1 MEKWRHLIPDS
12 FSGTTLADFIGVFHV
27 GEKKRNR
34 MRLENLVAVNGTP
47 VPWETVLSTGDEVV
61 FDLDPFEGLDFLPEA
76 GKIAILYEDDW
87 ILVFDKP
94 AGLIVY
100 PDSKEGTG
108 TLVNRIA
115 DLYLRRGWD
124 FQVRYLHRLD
134 RDTTG
139 CFAVAR
145 NFLSHSY
152 FSELWDHRHIART
165 YLALVSG
172 NPVRRKGVVSAPIGK
187 DRHIQNKYRVSPTGE
202 SATTEFEVLKDYE
215 GYSLVRLR
223 LLTGK
228 THQIR
233 VHMAHI
239 GHPLLGDLTYGGT
252 AELIS
257 RTALHSESITFPN
270 PLSSSVRTVR
280 SPLPPD
286 MAALAGTPQP

>member
-1 MEKWRHLIPDS
+1 MDQWKLAVPAHLAGIP
-12 FSGTTLADFIGVFHV
+12 LADFVNVFHV

-34 MRLENLVAVNGTP
+34 MRTENLVAVNGTP
-47 VPWETVLSTGDEVV
+47 VPWETLLRTGDEVA
-61 FDLDPFEGLDFLPEA
+61 FSLAPFEELDFSPET
-76 GKIAILYEDDW
+76 GKLSLLYEDDW

-100 PDSKEGTG
+100 PESKDGTG

-115 DLYLRRGWD
+115 ELYRRRGWNLS
-124 FQVRYLHRLD
+124 VRYLHRLD

-152 FSELWDHRHIART
+152 FSELWDHRHITRT

-172 NPVRRKGVVSAPIGK
+172 NPVRKKGVVSAPIGK
-187 DRHIQNKYRVSPTGE
+187 DRHVQNKYRVSPTGE
-202 SATTEFEVLKDYE
+202 PATTEFEVLKDYE
-215 GYSLVRLR
+215 GYALVRLR
-223 LLTGK
+223 LITGK

-252 AELIS
+252 AERIS

-270 PLSSSVRTVR
+270 PLAKSVRTVK